1 MKKEKKKRLNLRSIR
16 KSKIFHQIYSLFS
29 KKSNKINSKITK
41 NEKLLASLNSQIHT
55 LLNKNKKLE
64 EKVKYINNLKSEKNQ
79 ILNKIHLFAGN
90 YEKELGSIS
99 KSISDKNQLIKHSVT
114 EKSKKIEEIYRSLIA
129 DYKNIGS
136 GIGEIKTKLT
146 ELKNKEN
153 KKFSEIQNKF
163 SLNELSADGGLDVYG
178 VSFINKINTNKIDLG
193 NVQISNDLIKF
204 SNINSKIM
212 IGNDVITLKE
222 LIDTVVLF
230 KKNLQ
235 KKCGDNLEKCRPVNK
250 KYFEEQRNKE
260 EEILKNL
267 KNLRQTT
274 HNLIEKGNYY

>member
-1 MKKEKKKRLNLRSIR
+1 
-16 KSKIFHQIYSLFS
+16 
-29 KKSNKINSKITK
+29 
-41 NEKLLASLNSQIHT
+41 
-55 LLNKNKKLE
+55 
-64 EKVKYINNLKSEKNQ
+64 VKYINNLKSEKNQ

-193 NVQISNDLIKF
+193 NVQISNDIIKF

-230 KKNLQ
+230 KNLQ